1 MTAMLVVHC
10 PRHGC
15 RVLLTERR
23 IRALLNTPQGIV
35 LEVECDC
42 GERITLVTGRA
53 VGAALDR
60 AA

>member
-1 MTAMLVVHC
+1 MLAVHC

-23 IRALLNTPQGIV
+23 IRALHNTPRGIV

-53 VGAALDR
+53 VTEVLDTQHAGR
-60 AA
+60 